1 MCVCVLGEWA
11 GGGGGGGGANV
22 NGSSIRE
29 NCFHQSLL
37 FSSFTITT
45 ALIFL
50 NYFST
55 VLYIVFSFL
64 FSSSKKK
71 TFIPIKGNHATAYH
85 IYYIMRCGSSLCLAP
100 SVHSQLHKV
109 MVFLVPS
116 LTEPYPKTFGWP
128 GPWARHHHPTS
139 VPNIN
144 NSVSVLQI
152 KGLWYRWTAFEPGF
166 MLASFLLVSLV
177 IVQQMNTINT
187 YQRPK
192 IGYMPTFFF
201 IKCILNNLL
210 LCDSAFKT
218 LRDSQNVAFFFLL
231 LACS

>member
-1 MCVCVLGEWA
+1 
-11 GGGGGGGGANV
+11 
-22 NGSSIRE
+22 
-29 NCFHQSLL
+29 
-37 FSSFTITT
+37 
-45 ALIFL
+45 
-50 NYFST
+50 
-55 VLYIVFSFL
+55 
-64 FSSSKKK
+64 
-71 TFIPIKGNHATAYH
+71 
-85 IYYIMRCGSSLCLAP
+85 
-100 SVHSQLHKV
+100 

-139 VPNIN
+139 VPNIHY
-144 NSVSVLQI
+144 SVSVLQI

-192 IGYMPTFFF
+192 IGYIGYMPIFFF
-201 IKCILNNLL
+201 IKCILNNLI

-218 LRDSQNVAFFFLL
+218 LRDSQNVAFFFFFFFALSMLLEISTWKNFSPHQTDIKLL
-231 LACS
+231 LLSQKTKFMFQTRMSSFNWAADHTETCH